1 MPLGRGLQVEGVL
14 RVQLSRVYQALAAL
28 ALRRAMV
35 LRAVVLWLSRLLSLS
50 LAVCANS
57 R

>member
-1 MPLGRGLQVEGVL
+1 M
-14 RVQLSRVYQALAAL
+14 QLSRVCRAPAAL
-28 ALRRAMV
+28 APRRAMV

-50 LAVCANS
+50 LTVCANS

>member
-1 MPLGRGLQVEGVL
+1 MEGVL